1 MQNACS
7 EMPCKH
13 GGTCEEDGRG
23 NYRCICPSGYSG
35 KQCEKEQ
42 SKFAENEVTYLTYV
56 IIRGLISSYTLGG
69 RGVSWSNYIFLHLI
83 KIKQF
88 IFSWTHDL
96 LYLTKTIYFCSIIFV
111 LFIFFIFP

>member
-69 RGVSWSNYIFLHLI
+69 RGGFMVKLY
-83 KIKQF
+83 
-88 IFSWTHDL
+88 FSPLDQNQ
-96 LYLTKTIYFCSIIFV
+96 TIYFF
-111 LFIFFIFP
+111 LDT